1 MFASKHPNV
10 YSLCVLVGTLGERK
24 RKTTCVLLLPNKR
37 VIWNSRWPRVA
48 NESSTSPPPLCIFT
62 PPTCILL
69 AWLLWS
75 KITQNFPFYKTMQA
89 KSGFFILNI
98 KRKSKKSF
106 SAPLSPGRE
115 RVIWVTPSSPPPPH
129 TQQETYTHGAR
140 VQNFFSKNTWPSF
153 KEEEYTAASLNP
165 NKLWKS
171 HMWDAQ
177 ESAESNRECMKHTKK
192 YGNPFIFLDYPWS
205 LVYLFMFAGFVLY
218 SRIPIFSTDATIIII
233 YYIALCWV

>member
-1 MFASKHPNV
+1 M
-10 YSLCVLVGTLGERK
+10 
-24 RKTTCVLLLPNKR
+24 
-37 VIWNSRWPRVA
+37 
-48 NESSTSPPPLCIFT
+48 
-62 PPTCILL
+62 
-69 AWLLWS
+69 WS

-192 YGNPFIFLDYPWS
+192 IWLSFYFSWLPLKPRVFIY
-205 LVYLFMFAGFVLY
+205 V
-218 SRIPIFSTDATIIII
+218 
-233 YYIALCWV
+233 CWVRSLY